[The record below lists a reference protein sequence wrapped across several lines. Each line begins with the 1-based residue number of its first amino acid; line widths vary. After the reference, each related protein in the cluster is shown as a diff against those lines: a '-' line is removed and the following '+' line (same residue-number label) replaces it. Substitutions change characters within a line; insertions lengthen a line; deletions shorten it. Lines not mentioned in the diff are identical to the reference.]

1 MKKVISTILAIAML
15 CCLAV
20 SASAAGLA
28 DLTATR
34 HNLTATRSLRE
45 LTNTRNLT
53 GTRHI
58 RDLTGTKKPG
68 TPTTSNP
75 SVPTVSTNES
85 ENASD
90 NANHHADAAAASKS
104 SRCGIASKKGVVNT
118 GDAGLAVAGAVTA
131 LAAAAFV
138 VTSKKK

>member
-34 HNLTATRSLRE
+34 HNLTATRNLHD
-45 LTNTRNLT
+45 LTNVRNLT

-58 RDLTGTKKPG
+58 RDLTGTKKPKAPATG
-68 TPTTSNP
+68 NP
-75 SVPTVSTNES
+75 SVPTVSASES
-85 ENASD
+85 ESASNNAD
-90 NANHHADAAAASKS
+90 DHVDTTVASKS
-104 SRCGIASKKGVVNT
+104 SKCGTTSKKSVVNT

>member
-34 HNLTATRSLRE
+34 HNLTATRNLRD
-45 LTNTRNLT
+45 LTNVRNLT

-58 RDLTGTKKPG
+58 RDLTGTKKPAA
-68 TPTTSNP
+68 PTKNNP
-75 SVPTVSTNES
+75 SVPTASN
-85 ENASD
+85 NAD
-90 NANHHADAAAASKS
+90 NHADAAAASKS
-104 SRCGIASKKGVVNT
+104 SKCGTASKKGVVNT

>member
-85 ENASD
+85 KNASD
-90 NANHHADAAAASKS
+90 NANHHADAAAASK
-104 SRCGIASKKGVVNT
+104 CGTASKKGVVNT